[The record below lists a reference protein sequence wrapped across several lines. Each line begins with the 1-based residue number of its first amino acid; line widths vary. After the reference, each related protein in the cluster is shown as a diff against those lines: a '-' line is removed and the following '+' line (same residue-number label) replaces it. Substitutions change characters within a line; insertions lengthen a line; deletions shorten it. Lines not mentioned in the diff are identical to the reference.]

1 MQEIHKYTSDK
12 QKPAVDQQCRAAQ
25 SLYVRDGFTAVAD
38 WMSID
43 VCQHLMINGMAK
55 FESTDIPSIL

>member
-12 QKPAVDQQCRAAQ
+12 QKPAVGRQYRADQPI
-25 SLYVRDGFTAVAD
+25 YVRDGFTAVAD
-38 WMSID
+38 RMSTD
-43 VCQHLMINGMAK
+43 VCQHLNGMAK